1 MKEQLMPGKCLSQEI
16 GKGDHLEIKLKFIM
30 SPMCLKAFQVLL
42 NKLTTNTTDDG
53 MK

>member
-1 MKEQLMPGKCLSQEI
+1 MPGKCLSQEI

-42 NKLTTNTTDDG
+42 NKLTTHTTDDG